1 MIGNRGDISIAFEG
15 SYMEG
20 DKIYIL
26 MKIQICDFIYDVEA
40 FCKEYFEYIETS
52 LHNRIT

>member
-26 MKIQICDFIYDVEA
+26 MKIQICGFIYDVEA
-40 FCKEYFEYIETS
+40 FYKVYFEYIETS
-52 LHNRIT
+52 LPNMFT